1 MEKTMKRFNKQIATT
16 TLLYAAWFGL
26 LAGLVEGVLLFIFQR
41 FELLRGQITYLGS
54 SWEVLWVA
62 PLFDLLLFLIAG
74 AALAL
79 VGGFLPQVWGRRLSL
94 FAFSFMMV
102 FPWILAYLS
111 GRLSPVA
118 TGILAAGVGYQLSL
132 SLYEREK
139 KFLPFVRRS
148 VKGLG
153 IVILSLLVAIQGG
166 YWIRERVT
174 VSNLPQA
181 KDSAPNVLVI
191 VVDTLRADHM
201 SLQGYER
208 ETDPT
213 MKRIANEG
221 VMFENAY
228 ATSSWTLT
236 SHASLFT
243 GRWPYEH
250 KADGGRDLDET
261 YPTIAEAL
269 SARGYRTGAFIG
281 NFETVPRRWGF
292 ARGFAHFEDYYQ
304 TIPQLAVSSVYGR
317 FLEYYVLHKVF
328 NMEFSIDRRWAPS
341 VNLSALDWIDQGK
354 DKPFFVFI
362 NYYDVHAPY
371 ISPERARFSEFE
383 NPGGLVNT
391 DWTTADIYNPKTPE
405 QVQGEIDAYDGGIYY
420 TDQQIQIL
428 LDELEK
434 RGVLENTIVVIT
446 SDHGELFGEHGLWEH
461 HNSLYKPV
469 IYVPLIIWHP
479 DTVPQGVRIPT
490 AVSNVSLP
498 VTLMDMLGYD
508 DQTEFPGPSLTEL
521 WMDPDSAAR
530 WPDPIAEMAES
541 TWVNPNHLSIKGDMT
556 SVISTDWQYIEH
568 EFNGVE
574 LYNLNDDPQQ
584 LSNLA
589 DENPTVL
596 DELRNYYLEAIA
608 KLGLTWPYD
617 IEK

>member
-1 MEKTMKRFNKQIATT
+1 MNKFDKQIATDI
-16 TLLYAAWFGL
+16 LRYSIWFGL
-26 LAGLVEGVLLFIFQR
+26 LTGLVEGILLFILR
-41 FELLRGQITYLGS
+41 RYELLKGQITYLGS
-54 SWEVLWVA
+54 GWQVLWIA
-62 PLFDLLLFLIAG
+62 PVFDLLLFLVVG
-74 AALAL
+74 VFLAL
-79 VGGFLPQVWGRRLSL
+79 LAQFIPQVWAKRLAL
-94 FAFSFMMV
+94 FTFSFLLAFSWFGT
-102 FPWILAYLS
+102 YLS

-118 TGILAAGVGYQLSL
+118 TLILAAGVGYQLSL
-132 SLYEREK
+132 TIFEREK
-139 KFLPFVRRS
+139 RFAPFTGRT
-148 VKGLG
+148 VKGLA
-153 IVILSLLVAIQGG
+153 ILTLALLVVIQGTIWTMEQVG
-166 YWIRERVT
+166 VR
-174 VSNLPQA
+174 NLPQA
-181 KDSAPNVLVI
+181 KESAPNVLLI
-191 VVDTLRADHM
+191 VMDTLRADHL

-208 ETDPT
+208 LTDPNLV
-213 MKRIANEG
+213 RIASEG

-236 SHASLFT
+236 AHASLFT

-250 KADGGRDLDET
+250 KADGGRHLDGT

-269 SARGYRTGAFIG
+269 AARGYRTGGFAG
-281 NFETVPRRWGF
+281 NFETIPRHWGF
-292 ARGFAHFEDYYQ
+292 ARGFLHYEDYYQ
-304 TIPQLAVSSVYGR
+304 TLPQLTVSSFYGR

-328 NMEFSIDRRWAPS
+328 GMEFSIDRRWAPGI
-341 VNLSALDWIDQGK
+341 NQSALDWIDQ
-354 DKPFFVFI
+354 DTTRPFFAFV
-362 NYYDVHAPY
+362 NYYDIHAPY

-434 RGVLENTIVVIT
+434 RGVLQNTIVIIT

-469 IYVPLIIWHP
+469 IYVPLVIWHP
-479 DTVPQGVRIPT
+479 GSVPQGARIPT

-498 VTLMDMLGYD
+498 VTIMDMLGYS
-508 DQTEFPGPSLTEL
+508 DQTDFPGPSLTEL
-521 WMDPDSAAR
+521 WTNPDSAAH

-556 SVISTDWQYIEH
+556 SVISNDWQYIEH

-574 LYNLNDDPQQ
+574 LYNLKDDPHQ
-584 LSNLA
+584 LNNLA
-589 DENPTVL
+589 AENPSVL

>member
-1 MEKTMKRFNKQIATT
+1 MKYDKKISIVI
-16 TLLYAAWFGL
+16 LYYSIWYGL
-26 LAGLVEGVLLFIFQR
+26 LTGLVEGILLFVLQR

-62 PLFDLLLFLIAG
+62 PIFDLLLFLLAG
-74 AALAL
+74 IALAI
-79 VGGFLPQVWGRRLSL
+79 VAQFIPKDFAKRLSL
-94 FAFSFMMV
+94 FAFSFLTV
-102 FPWILAYLS
+102 FAWIDIYLS

-118 TGILAAGVGYQLSL
+118 TGILAAGIGYQLSIFF
-132 SLYEREK
+132 YTREK
-139 KFLPFVRRS
+139 KFTPVVQS
-148 VKGLG
+148 TVKGMG
-153 IVILSLLVAIQGG
+153 ILTIALFVVIQGG
-166 YWIRERVT
+166 YWIREQSLVR
-174 VSNLPQA
+174 NLPQA
-181 KDSAPNVLVI
+181 KESAPNVLVI

-208 ETDPT
+208 NTDPT
-213 MKRIANEG
+213 MTRLANEG

-236 SHASLFT
+236 AHASLFT

-250 KADGGRDLDET
+250 KADGGRSLDDT

-269 SARGYRTGAFIG
+269 SARGYRTGAFVG
-281 NFETVPRRWGF
+281 NFETVTKHWGF

-304 TIPQLAVSSVYGR
+304 TIPQLTVSSFYGR
-317 FLEYYVLHKVF
+317 FLEYYALHKVLG
-328 NMEFSIDRRWAPS
+328 MEFSIDRRWAPS
-341 VNLSALDWIDQGK
+341 VNQSALDWIDK
-354 DKPFFVFI
+354 DTEKPFFAFI

-371 ISPERARFSEFE
+371 ISPERARFSDLE

-420 TDQQIQIL
+420 TDQQIQNL
-428 LDELEK
+428 LDELDR

-461 HNSLYKPV
+461 HNSLYRPV

-479 DTVPQGVRIPT
+479 ESVPQGVRIPT

-498 VTLMDMLGYD
+498 VTLMDMLGYA
-508 DQTEFPGPSLTEL
+508 DQTEFPGPSLVDL
-521 WMDPDSAAR
+521 WTGSGSAAQ

-541 TWVNPNHLSIKGDMT
+541 SWVNPNHLSINGDMT
-556 SVISTDWQYIEH
+556 SVISNDWQYIEH

-574 LYNLNDDPQQ
+574 LYNLNGDPDQ
-584 LSNLA
+584 LNNLA
-589 DENPTVL
+589 DENSTVL
-596 DELRNYYLEAIA
+596 DELKNYYLDAIA
-608 KLGLTWPYD
+608 KVGLTWPYD
-617 IEK
+617 IQK

>member
-1 MEKTMKRFNKQIATT
+1 MKKINKQIAKDIIR
-16 TLLYAAWFGL
+16 YSIWFGL
-26 LAGLVEGVLLFIFQR
+26 LTGLVEGMILFLLQR

-62 PLFDLLLFLIAG
+62 PLFDLLLFLLAG
-74 AALAL
+74 AVLAL
-79 VGGFLPQVWGRRLSL
+79 IGGFLPKVWAKRLSL

-102 FPWILAYLS
+102 FPWVLSYLS

-132 SLYEREK
+132 SLFEKEK
-139 KFLPFVRRS
+139 KFAPFMQRS
-148 VKGLG
+148 VKALG
-153 IVILSLLVAIQGG
+153 GITLAVLIIVQGG
-166 YWIRERVT
+166 NWFTEWST
-174 VSNLPQA
+174 VRNLPQA
-181 KDSAPNVLVI
+181 KESPPNVLVI
-191 VVDTLRADHM
+191 VVDTLRADHL

-208 ETDPT
+208 ETDPNI
-213 MKRIANEG
+213 KRIAGEG

-243 GRWPYEH
+243 GRWNYEH
-250 KADGGRDLDET
+250 KADGGHDLDDT

-269 SARGYRTGAFIG
+269 SDRGYRTGAFNG
-281 NFETVPRRWGF
+281 NFETVTKRWGF

-317 FLEYYVLHKVF
+317 FMEYYVFHKALG
-328 NMEFSIDRRWAPS
+328 MEFSIDRRWAPS
-341 VNLSALDWIDQGK
+341 INQSTLDWIDQ
-354 DKPFFVFI
+354 DTETPFFAFV

-371 ISPERARFSEFE
+371 ISPERARFSDLE

-391 DWTTADIYNPKTPE
+391 DWTTADIYNPKTDE
-405 QVQGEIDAYDGGIYY
+405 QIQGEIDAYDGGIFYN
-420 TDQQIQIL
+420 DQQIQIL
-428 LDELEK
+428 LDELDQ
-434 RGVLENTIVVIT
+434 RGILENTIVVIT

-469 IYVPLIIWHP
+469 IHVPLIIWYP
-479 DTVPQGVRIPT
+479 ESIPQGVRIPT

-498 VTLMDMLGYD
+498 VTLMDLLGYT
-508 DQTEFPGPSLTEL
+508 DQTEFPGQSLVEL
-521 WMDPDSAAR
+521 WTNPDSAPQ

-541 TWVNPNHLSIKGDMT
+541 TWVNPNHLSIRGDMT
-556 SVISTDWQYIEH
+556 SVISDDWQYIEH

-574 LYNLNDDPQQ
+574 LYNLNDDPEQ
-584 LSNLA
+584 LINLA
-589 DENPTVL
+589 EEEPTVL
-596 DELRNYYLEAIA
+596 DGLKNYYLDAIA
-608 KLGLTWPYD
+608 QLGLTWPYE

>member
-1 MEKTMKRFNKQIATT
+1 MKRFDKKLATDI
-16 TLLYAAWFGL
+16 LYYSIWFGL
-26 LAGLVEGVLLFIFQR
+26 VTGLVEGVALFMLQR

-54 SWEVLWVA
+54 SWEVLWLA
-62 PLFDLLLFLIAG
+62 PIFDMLLFLA
-74 AALAL
+74 
-79 VGGFLPQVWGRRLSL
+79 VGIVLTLISGFLPQVFAKRVSL
-94 FAFSFMMV
+94 FVFSFMMV
-102 FPWILAYLS
+102 FPWILSYLS

-118 TGILAAGVGYQLSL
+118 TGVLAAGIGYQLSFF
-132 SLYEREK
+132 LYGHET
-139 KFLPFVRRS
+139 KFAPFVQKTA
-148 VKGLG
+148 KGLG
-153 IVILSLLVAIQGG
+153 VLTLAILILVQGG
-166 YWIRERVT
+166 YWITEWST
-174 VSNLPQA
+174 VRNLPAA
-181 KDSAPNVLVI
+181 KESAPNVLMIVI
-191 VVDTLRADHM
+191 DTLRADHL
-201 SLQGYER
+201 SLQGYDR
-208 ETDPT
+208 ETDPNL
-213 MKRIANEG
+213 KRIASEG

-236 SHASLFT
+236 AHASLFT
-243 GRWPYEH
+243 GRWNYEH
-250 KADGGRDLDET
+250 KADGGRSLDDT

-269 SARGYRTGAFIG
+269 SARGYRTGAFNG
-281 NFETVPRRWGF
+281 NFETVTKRWGF

-317 FLEYYVLHKVF
+317 FAEYYVLHKVLG
-328 NMEFSIDRRWAPS
+328 MEFSIDRRWAPS
-341 VNLSALDWIDQGK
+341 VNQSALDWIDR
-354 DKPFFVFI
+354 DTDRPFFVFV

-420 TDQQIQIL
+420 NDQQIQVL
-428 LDELEK
+428 LDELEE
-434 RGVLENTIVVIT
+434 RGVLENTIVIIT

-469 IYVPLIIWHP
+469 IHVPLIVWHP
-479 DTVPQGVRIPT
+479 ESVPQGVRVAT

-498 VTLMDMLGYD
+498 VTLMDMLGYN
-508 DQTEFPGPSLTEL
+508 DQTEFPGESLAEL
-521 WMDPDSAAR
+521 WNNPDFPHQ

-556 SVISTDWQYIEH
+556 SVISNDWQYIEH

-574 LYNLNDDPQQ
+574 LYDLNHDPDQLNNLG
-584 LSNLA
+584 

-596 DELRNYYLEAIA
+596 DELKNYYLEAIS
-608 KLGLTWPYD
+608 KVGLTWPYE

>member
-1 MEKTMKRFNKQIATT
+1 MKKNNKQIATDIIR
-16 TLLYAAWFGL
+16 YSIWFGL
-26 LAGLVEGVLLFIFQR
+26 LTGLVEGVFLYTFSHL
-41 FELLRGQITYLGS
+41 ELLRGQITYLGS
-54 SWEVLWVA
+54 GWEVLWVA
-62 PLFDLLLFLIAG
+62 PIFDLLLFLIAG
-74 AALAL
+74 
-79 VGGFLPQVWGRRLSL
+79 VFLTVVARFIPQVWAKRLSL
-94 FAFSFMMV
+94 FAFSFLMIFSWV
-102 FPWILAYLS
+102 GTYLS

-118 TGILAAGVGYQLSL
+118 TGILAAGIGYQFSL
-132 SLYEREK
+132 TLLEREK
-139 KFLPFVRRS
+139 RFAPFVGRTI
-148 VKGLG
+148 KGVGVLVIALL
-153 IVILSLLVAIQGG
+153 IVIQGG
-166 YWIRERVT
+166 YWIGEQIAVR
-174 VSNLPQA
+174 NLPDA
-181 KDSAPNVLVI
+181 KASTPNVLLI
-191 VVDTLRADHM
+191 VMDTLRADHL

-208 ETDPT
+208 VTDPNLL
-213 MKRIANEG
+213 RIASEG

-236 SHASLFT
+236 AHASLFT

-269 SARGYRTGAFIG
+269 AARGYRTGAFNG
-281 NFETVPRRWGF
+281 NFETVTKRWGF
-292 ARGFAHFEDYYQ
+292 ARGFHHFEDYYQ
-304 TIPQLAVSSVYGR
+304 TLPQLSVSSFYGR
-317 FLEYYVLHKVF
+317 FLEYYVFHKVL

-341 VNLSALDWIDQGK
+341 VNQSALDWIDQDTK
-354 DKPFFVFI
+354 KPFFVFV

-405 QVQGEIDAYDGGIYY
+405 QAQGEIDAYDGGIYY

-428 LDELEK
+428 LDELDQ
-434 RGVLENTIVVIT
+434 RGVLENTILIIT

-469 IYVPLIIWHP
+469 IFVPLIIWHP
-479 DTVPQGVRIPT
+479 ESVPQGVRIPT
-490 AVSNVSLP
+490 AVSNVSVP
-498 VTLMDMLGYD
+498 VTIMDMLGYQ
-508 DQTEFPGPSLTEL
+508 DQTEFPGPSLAEL
-521 WMDPDSAAR
+521 WTNPDSAVQ

-556 SVISTDWQYIEH
+556 SVVSDDWQYIEH

-574 LYNLNDDPQQ
+574 LYNLDDDPDQ
-584 LSNLA
+584 LNNLA
-589 DENPTVL
+589 EENPTVL
-596 DELRNYYLEAIA
+596 DELKNYYLKSISE
-608 KLGLTWPYD
+608 LGLTWPYD